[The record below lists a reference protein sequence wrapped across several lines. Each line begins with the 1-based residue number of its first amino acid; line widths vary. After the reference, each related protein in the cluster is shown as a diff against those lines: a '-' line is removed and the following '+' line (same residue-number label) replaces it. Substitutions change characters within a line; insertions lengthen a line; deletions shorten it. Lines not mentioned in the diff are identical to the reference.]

1 MNDFSAEA
9 MGLVIREHRQARKPP
24 MTQEELAKR
33 ADYGKGGAV
42 SISRIERGLVS
53 PGEHRL
59 AAIALAL
66 RLTPAQLVQEAEDR
80 TRSLADRRGQR
91 PVKLRDQV
99 AETKRR
105 HAEINEK
112 VAQRSKITQELG
124 EAFNQVHDT
133 ARDEFFLRFVELA
146 ESISGAPEPERPSEE
161 EIEST
166 GGTPAAIRVEAMS
179 AGIANA
185 IRDAAAGAAVGAVGA
200 AVGAVGA
207 AVGAVGAAA
216 GGAAAYGAFTA
227 AALFGTASTG
237 TAISTLSGVAATNA
251 TLALLGGG
259 TLAAGGAGMAG
270 GILLLTGMVA
280 APAAALAAAGF
291 YVLRQRRTKK
301 EEERLRTEVE
311 VAEAAL
317 DQSQQGFGTM
327 TDVLH
332 RATAIMEY
340 VSVHGTHALERWR
353 VSLPPEPRDWTS
365 LGHEGQERYKEFLTV
380 AGCLIAVSSINVSA
394 LLTAKPD
401 ALREMD
407 KAIDE
412 TLRYADKTIKSIV

>member
-9 MGLVIREHRQARKPP
+9 MGLVIREHRQAQTPS
-24 MTQEELAKR
+24 MTQEELAAR

-42 SISRIERGLVS
+42 SISRIERGLIS

-66 RLTPAQLVQEAEDR
+66 QLTPAQLKQEAEDR
-80 TRSLADRRGQR
+80 TRTLTRQRGQR
-91 PVKLRDQV
+91 PAKLRDQV

-112 VAQRSKITQELG
+112 AAQRSKITQEHG
-124 EAFNQVHDT
+124 EAFNRVHDVV
-133 ARDEFFLRFVELA
+133 RDEFFMRFVELA

-161 EIEST
+161 ESESA
-166 GGTPAAIRVEAMS
+166 GETPTAIRIEAMS

-185 IRDAAAGAAVGAVGA
+185 IRGAAAGGAAGAAV
-200 AVGAVGA
+200 
-207 AVGAVGAAA
+207 
-216 GGAAAYGAFTA
+216 GGAAAYGAFAA

-237 TAISTLSGVAATNA
+237 AAISTLSGVAATNA

-291 YVLRQRRTKK
+291 YVLRQRRNKK
-301 EEERLRTEVE
+301 EEERLRTQVE
-311 VAEAAL
+311 AAEAAL
-317 DQSQQGFGTM
+317 EQSQKGFDTM
-327 TDVLH
+327 VDVLS
-332 RATAIMEY
+332 RATTIMEY
-340 VSVHGTHALERWR
+340 VEVHGTHALEKWR
-353 VSLPPEPRDWTS
+353 ARLPPEPRDWES

-380 AGCLIAVSSINVSA
+380 AGCFLAASLINVPA

-401 ALREMD
+401 DLREMD

-412 TLRYADKTIKSIV
+412 TLRYADESIKSIV

>member
-9 MGLVIREHRQARKPP
+9 MGFVIREHRQAQRPS
-24 MTQEELAKR
+24 MTQEELAEE

-66 RLTPAQLVQEAEDR
+66 QLTPAQLQQEAEDR
-80 TRSLADRRGQR
+80 TRSLARQRGQR
-91 PVKLRDQV
+91 PEKLRNQV

-105 HAEINEK
+105 HAEITEK
-112 VAQRSKITQELG
+112 AAQRSKITQELG
-124 EAFNQVHDT
+124 EAFNRVHDVV
-133 ARDEFFLRFVELA
+133 RDEFFMRFVALA

-161 EIEST
+161 ETEST
-166 GGTPAAIRVEAMS
+166 GETPTAIRIEAMS
-179 AGIANA
+179 AGIADA
-185 IRDAAAGAAVGAVGA
+185 IRGAAAGGAAGAAV
-200 AVGAVGA
+200 
-207 AVGAVGAAA
+207 

-237 TAISTLSGVAATNA
+237 TAISTLAGVAATNA

-270 GILLLTGMVA
+270 GVLLLTGMVA

-291 YVLRQRRTKK
+291 YVLRQRRNKK
-301 EEERLRTEVE
+301 EEERLRTEVQA
-311 VAEAAL
+311 AEAAL
-317 DQSQQGFGTM
+317 DQSQKGFDTM
-327 TDVLH
+327 VDVLS
-332 RATAIMEY
+332 RATDIMEY
-340 VSVHGTHALERWR
+340 VEVHGTHALEKWR
-353 VSLPPEPRDWTS
+353 ASLPSERRDWES
-365 LGHEGQERYKEFLTV
+365 LGHEGRERYKEFVTV
-380 AGCLIAVSSINVSA
+380 AGCFLAASIINVPA
-394 LLTAKPD
+394 LLTARPD
-401 ALREMD
+401 DLREMD

-412 TLRYADKTIKSIV
+412 TLRFADKTIRSIV

>member
-9 MGLVIREHRQARKPP
+9 MGSVVREHRQAQRPA
-24 MTQEELAKR
+24 MTQEELAAR

-42 SISRIERGLVS
+42 SISRIERGLIS

-66 RLTPAQLVQEAEDR
+66 QLTPGQLKHEAQER
-80 TRSLADRRGQR
+80 TRSLARQRGRR

-112 VAQRSKITQELG
+112 AAQRSKITQELG
-124 EAFNQVHDT
+124 EAFNDVHDA

-146 ESISGAPEPERPSEE
+146 ESISGAPEPARPSEE

-166 GGTPAAIRVEAMS
+166 GEIPTALRVEAMS
-179 AGIANA
+179 IGIANA
-185 IRDAAAGAAVGAVGA
+185 IRGAAAGGA
-200 AVGAVGA
+200 A
-207 AVGAVGAAA
+207 GAAA

-237 TAISTLSGVAATNA
+237 TAISALSGVAATNA

-291 YVLRQRRTKK
+291 YVLRKRRNKK
-301 EEERLRTEVE
+301 EEERLRTEVD
-311 VAEAAL
+311 AAQSAL
-317 DQSQQGFGTM
+317 DQSQQGFDAM
-327 TDVLH
+327 IDVLL
-332 RATAIMEY
+332 RATDTMEY
-340 VSVHGTHALERWR
+340 VTVHGTHALEKWR
-353 VSLPPEPRDWTS
+353 LSLPPEPRDWAS
-365 LGHEGQERYKEFLTV
+365 LGSEGQERYQEFLAV
-380 AGCLIAVSSINVSA
+380 AGCLLAVSSINVSA

-401 ALREMD
+401 AVREVD

-412 TLRYADKTIKSIV
+412 TLRYADKTIKSLV

>member
-1 MNDFSAEA
+1 MSDFSAEA
-9 MGLVIREHRQARKPP
+9 MGLVIREHRQAQRPS
-24 MTQEELAKR
+24 MTQDELAKR
-33 ADYGKGGAV
+33 AEYGKGGAV
-42 SISRIERGLVS
+42 SISRIESGLIS

-66 RLTPAQLVQEAEDR
+66 QLTPEQLKQEAEDR
-80 TRSLADRRGQR
+80 TRSLARQRGQR

-105 HAEINEK
+105 HAEVTEK
-112 VAQRSKITQELG
+112 VAQRSKITQECG
-124 EAFNQVHDT
+124 EAFNRVHDA
-133 ARDEFFLRFVELA
+133 ARDGFFLRFVELA
-146 ESISGAPEPERPSEE
+146 ESISGAPEPERPREE

-166 GGTPAAIRVEAMS
+166 GEIPAAIRIEAMS

-185 IRDAAAGAAVGAVGA
+185 IRGAASGGAAGVAV
-200 AVGAVGA
+200 
-207 AVGAVGAAA
+207 

-237 TAISTLSGVAATNA
+237 AAISTLSGVAATNA
-251 TLALLGGG
+251 TLAVLGGG

-270 GILLLTGMVA
+270 GTLLLTGMVA

-291 YVLRQRRTKK
+291 YVLRQRRNKK

-317 DQSQQGFGTM
+317 DQSQQGFDTM
-327 TDVLH
+327 IDVLH
-332 RATAIMEY
+332 RAPDIMEY
-340 VSVHGTHALERWR
+340 VSVHGTHALEKWR
-353 VSLPPEPRDWTS
+353 VSLPPEPRDWES
-365 LGHEGQERYKEFLTV
+365 LGHEGQERYKEFLSV
-380 AGCLIAVSSINVSA
+380 AGCLLAVSSINVGS
-394 LLTAKPD
+394 LLTAKAD
-401 ALREMD
+401 ALPEME

>member
-9 MGLVIREHRQARKPP
+9 MGLVIREHRQAQQPP
-24 MTQEELAKR
+24 MTQDELAKR

-42 SISRIERGLVS
+42 SISRIERGLIS

-66 RLTPAQLVQEAEDR
+66 RLTPAQLMQEAEDR

-99 AETKRR
+99 SETKRR
-105 HAEINEK
+105 HAEITEK

-166 GGTPAAIRVEAMS
+166 GETPAAIRVEAMS
-179 AGIANA
+179 VGIANA
-185 IRDAAAGAAVGAVGA
+185 IRDAAGGAAA
-200 AVGAVGA
+200 
-207 AVGAVGAAA
+207 GAVGAAA

-237 TAISTLSGVAATNA
+237 AAISTLSGVAATNA

-317 DQSQQGFGTM
+317 DQSQQGFDTM

-340 VSVHGTHALERWR
+340 VSVHGTHALEKWR
-353 VSLPPEPRDWTS
+353 VGLPPEPRDWTS

-380 AGCLIAVSSINVSA
+380 AGCLVAVSSINVSA
-394 LLTAKPD
+394 LLTAEPD

>member
-1 MNDFSAEA
+1 MHDFSVEA
-9 MGLVIREHRQARKPP
+9 MGLVVREHRQALGPP

-42 SISRIERGLVS
+42 SISRIERGLIS

-66 RLTPAQLVQEAEDR
+66 QLTPAQLKQEAEER
-80 TRSLADRRGQR
+80 TTSLARQRGQR

-112 VAQRSKITQELG
+112 AAERSKITQEYG
-124 EAFNQVHDT
+124 EAFNRVHDVV
-133 ARDEFFLRFVELA
+133 RDNFFMRFVELA
-146 ESISGAPEPERPSEE
+146 ESISGAPGPERPSEAE
-161 EIEST
+161 VENT
-166 GGTPAAIRVEAMS
+166 GEAPAAIRIEAMS

-185 IRDAAAGAAVGAVGA
+185 IRGAATGGAAGVAV
-200 AVGAVGA
+200 
-207 AVGAVGAAA
+207 

-237 TAISTLSGVAATNA
+237 AAISTLSGVAATNA
-251 TLALLGGG
+251 ALALLGGG

-291 YVLRQRRTKK
+291 YILRQRRNKK

-311 VAEAAL
+311 AAEAAL
-317 DQSQQGFGTM
+317 NQSQQGFDAM
-327 TDVLH
+327 IDVLD

-340 VSVHGTHALERWR
+340 VEVHGTHALEKWR
-353 VSLPPEPRDWTS
+353 ASLPPEPRGWES
-365 LGHEGQERYKEFLTV
+365 LEHEGQERYQEFLTV
-380 AGCLIAVSSINVSA
+380 AGCFLATSLINVPA
-394 LLTAKPD
+394 LLTATPD
-401 ALREMD
+401 DLRDLD

-412 TLRYADKTIKSIV
+412 TLGYADKTIKATV

>member
-9 MGLVIREHRQARKPP
+9 MGLVIREHRQAQQPP

-42 SISRIERGLVS
+42 SISRIERGLIS

-66 RLTPAQLVQEAEDR
+66 RLTPAQLMQEAEDR

-105 HAEINEK
+105 HAEITEK

-161 EIEST
+161 EIEGT
-166 GGTPAAIRVEAMS
+166 GETPAAIRVEAMS
-179 AGIANA
+179 VGIANA
-185 IRDAAAGAAVGAVGA
+185 IRDAAAGAAA
-200 AVGAVGA
+200 
-207 AVGAVGAAA
+207 GAVGAAA

-237 TAISTLSGVAATNA
+237 AAISTLSGVAATNA

-317 DQSQQGFGTM
+317 DQSQQGFDTM

-340 VSVHGTHALERWR
+340 VSVHGTHALEKWR
-353 VSLPPEPRDWTS
+353 VGLPPEPRDWTS

-380 AGCLIAVSSINVSA
+380 AGCLVAVSSINVSA

>member
-9 MGLVIREHRQARKPP
+9 IGLVIREHRQAQRPS
-24 MTQEELAKR
+24 MTQEELAEQ

-66 RLTPAQLVQEAEDR
+66 QLTPGQLKQEAEGR
-80 TRSLADRRGQR
+80 TRSLARQRDQR

-112 VAQRSKITQELG
+112 AAQRSKITQEHG
-124 EAFNQVHDT
+124 EAFNRVHDVV
-133 ARDEFFLRFVELA
+133 RDEFFMKFVELA
-146 ESISGAPEPERPSEE
+146 KSINGAPEPERPSEE

-166 GGTPAAIRVEAMS
+166 GETPTAIRIVAMS

-185 IRDAAAGAAVGAVGA
+185 IRGAAAGGAAGAAV
-200 AVGAVGA
+200 
-207 AVGAVGAAA
+207 

-237 TAISTLSGVAATNA
+237 AAISTLAGAAATNA

-291 YVLRQRRTKK
+291 YVLRQRRNKK

-311 VAEAAL
+311 AAEAAL
-317 DQSQQGFGTM
+317 DQSQQGFDTM
-327 TDVLH
+327 VDVLS

-340 VSVHGTHALERWR
+340 VEVHGTHALEKWR
-353 VSLPPEPRDWTS
+353 VDLPPEPRDWE
-365 LGHEGQERYKEFLTV
+365 LLRHERQERYKDFLTA
-380 AGCLIAVSSINVSA
+380 AGCLLAVSSINVSA

-401 ALREMD
+401 ALREMEM
-407 KAIDE
+407 AIDE
-412 TLRYADKTIKSIV
+412 TLRYADRTIKSIV

>member
-9 MGLVIREHRQARKPP
+9 MGLVIREHRQAQQPP

-42 SISRIERGLVS
+42 SISRIERGLIS

-66 RLTPAQLVQEAEDR
+66 RLTPAQLMQEAEDR

-105 HAEINEK
+105 HAEITEK

-166 GGTPAAIRVEAMS
+166 GETPAAIRVEAMS
-179 AGIANA
+179 VGIANA
-185 IRDAAAGAAVGAVGA
+185 IRDAAGGAAA
-200 AVGAVGA
+200 
-207 AVGAVGAAA
+207 GAVGAAA

-237 TAISTLSGVAATNA
+237 AAISTLSGVAATNA

-317 DQSQQGFGTM
+317 DQSQQGFDTM

-340 VSVHGTHALERWR
+340 VSVHGTHALEKWR
-353 VSLPPEPRDWTS
+353 VGLPPEPRDWTS
-365 LGHEGQERYKEFLTV
+365 LGREGQERYKEFLTV
-380 AGCLIAVSSINVSA
+380 AGCLVAVSSINVSA
-394 LLTAKPD
+394 LLTAEPD

>member
-9 MGLVIREHRQARKPP
+9 MGLVIREHRQAQRPS

-42 SISRIERGLVS
+42 SISRIERGLIS

-66 RLTPAQLVQEAEDR
+66 QLTPEQLKQEAEDR
-80 TRSLADRRGQR
+80 TRSLARQRGQR

-112 VAQRSKITQELG
+112 VAQRSKITQEHG
-124 EAFNQVHDT
+124 EAFNHVHDA
-133 ARDEFFLRFVELA
+133 ARDEFFLRFVDLA

-166 GGTPAAIRVEAMS
+166 GEIPSAIRIEAMS
-179 AGIANA
+179 VGIANA
-185 IRDAAAGAAVGAVGA
+185 IRGAAA
-200 AVGAVGA
+200 GA

-270 GILLLTGMVA
+270 GTLLLTGMVA

-291 YVLRQRRTKK
+291 YVLRQRRNKK

-311 VAEAAL
+311 AAEAAL
-317 DQSQQGFGTM
+317 NQSQQGFDAM
-327 TDVLH
+327 IDVLD
-332 RATAIMEY
+332 RATDIMEY
-340 VSVHGTHALERWR
+340 VSVHGTHALEKWR
-353 VSLPPEPRDWTS
+353 VSLPPEPRDWES

-380 AGCLIAVSSINVSA
+380 AGCLLAVSSINVSA

>member
-9 MGLVIREHRQARKPP
+9 MGLVIREHRQAQSPS
-24 MTQEELAKR
+24 MTQEELAER

-59 AAIALAL
+59 AAIALAFQ
-66 RLTPAQLVQEAEDR
+66 LTPEQLKQEAEDR
-80 TRSLADRRGQR
+80 TRSLARQRGQR

-112 VAQRSKITQELG
+112 AAQRSKITQEHG
-124 EAFNQVHDT
+124 EAFNHVHDV

-146 ESISGAPEPERPSEE
+146 ESIGGAPEPERPSEE
-161 EIEST
+161 EIERT
-166 GGTPAAIRVEAMS
+166 GEMPTAIRIEAMS
-179 AGIANA
+179 VGIANA
-185 IRDAAAGAAVGAVGA
+185 IRGAAAGGA
-200 AVGAVGA
+200 AGV
-207 AVGAVGAAA
+207 AA

-237 TAISTLSGVAATNA
+237 AAISTLSGVAATNA

-270 GILLLTGMVA
+270 GTLLLTGMVA

-291 YVLRQRRTKK
+291 YVLRQRRNKK

-311 VAEAAL
+311 AAEAAL
-317 DQSQQGFGTM
+317 DQSQQGFDAM
-327 TDVLH
+327 IDVLD
-332 RATAIMEY
+332 RAPAIMEY
-340 VSVHGTHALERWR
+340 VSVHGTHALEKWR
-353 VSLPPEPRDWTS
+353 VSLPPEPRDWES

-380 AGCLIAVSSINVSA
+380 AGCLLAVSSINVSA
-394 LLTAKPD
+394 LLTAEPD
-401 ALREMD
+401 ALPEMD

-412 TLRYADKTIKSIV
+412 TLRYADKTIKSLV

>member
-1 MNDFSAEA
+1 MTDLSADA
-9 MGLVIREHRQARKPP
+9 MGLVIREHRQAQNPS
-24 MTQEELAKR
+24 MSQDELAKR

-42 SISRIERGLVS
+42 SISRIERGLIS

-66 RLTPAQLVQEAEDR
+66 QLTPAQLKQEAADL
-80 TRSLADRRGQR
+80 TASLARQRGER
-91 PVKLRDQV
+91 PMKLRDQV

-112 VAQRSKITQELG
+112 VAERSKITQEYG
-124 EAFNQVHDT
+124 EAFNRVHD
-133 ARDEFFLRFVELA
+133 AVRDDFFMRFVELA
-146 ESISGAPEPERPSEE
+146 ESITGAPEPERPNEQE
-161 EIEST
+161 VDST
-166 GGTPAAIRVEAMS
+166 TEAPAAIRIEAMS

-185 IRDAAAGAAVGAVGA
+185 IRGAATGGAAGVAV
-200 AVGAVGA
+200 
-207 AVGAVGAAA
+207 

-237 TAISTLSGVAATNA
+237 AAISTLSGVAATNA
-251 TLALLGGG
+251 ALALLGGG

-291 YVLRQRRTKK
+291 YILRQRRNKK
-301 EEERLRTEVE
+301 EEERLRTEVDA
-311 VAEAAL
+311 AEAAL
-317 DQSQQGFGTM
+317 NQSQQGFDAM
-327 TDVLH
+327 IDVLD
-332 RATAIMEY
+332 RATTIMEY
-340 VSVHGTHALERWR
+340 VEVHGTHALEKWR
-353 VSLPPEPRDWTS
+353 VSLPPEPRDWDS

-380 AGCLIAVSSINVSA
+380 AGCFLATSLINVPA
-394 LLTAKPD
+394 LLTATPD
-401 ALREMD
+401 DLLDLE

-412 TLRYADKTIKSIV
+412 TLGYAEETIKATV

>member
-9 MGLVIREHRQARKPP
+9 MGLVIREHRQAQRPS
-24 MTQEELAKR
+24 MTQEELADQ

-66 RLTPAQLVQEAEDR
+66 QLTPEQLKQEADDR
-80 TRSLADRRGQR
+80 TRSLARQRGQR

-124 EAFNQVHDT
+124 EAFNHVHDV
-133 ARDEFFLRFVELA
+133 ARDKFFLRFVELA

-161 EIEST
+161 DIEST
-166 GGTPAAIRVEAMS
+166 GETPTAIRIEAMS

-185 IRDAAAGAAVGAVGA
+185 IRGAAAGGAAGAAV
-200 AVGAVGA
+200 
-207 AVGAVGAAA
+207 

-270 GILLLTGMVA
+270 GTLLLTGMVA

-291 YVLRQRRTKK
+291 YVLRKRRTKK

-311 VAEAAL
+311 AAEAAL
-317 DQSQQGFGTM
+317 DQSQQGFDSM
-327 TDVLH
+327 IDVLH

-340 VSVHGTHALERWR
+340 VSVHGTHALEKWR
-353 VSLPPEPRDWTS
+353 VSLPPEPRDWES

-380 AGCLIAVSSINVSA
+380 AGCLLAVSSINVSA

-412 TLRYADKTIKSIV
+412 TLRYADKTIKLIV

>member
-9 MGLVIREHRQARKPP
+9 MGLVIREHRQAQRPS
-24 MTQEELAKR
+24 MAQEELAKR
-33 ADYGKGGAV
+33 AEYGKGGAV
-42 SISRIERGLVS
+42 SISRIERGLIS

-66 RLTPAQLVQEAEDR
+66 QLTPEQLKQEAEDR
-80 TRSLADRRGQR
+80 TRSLARQRGQR

-112 VAQRSKITQELG
+112 VAQRSKITQEDG
-124 EAFNQVHDT
+124 EAFNHVHDA
-133 ARDEFFLRFVELA
+133 ARDEFFLKFVGLA

-166 GGTPAAIRVEAMS
+166 GEIPTAIRIEAMS
-179 AGIANA
+179 VGIANA
-185 IRDAAAGAAVGAVGA
+185 IRGAAAGGA
-200 AVGAVGA
+200 AGV
-207 AVGAVGAAA
+207 AA

-270 GILLLTGMVA
+270 GTLLLTGMVA

-291 YVLRQRRTKK
+291 YVLRQRRNKK

-311 VAEAAL
+311 AAEAAL
-317 DQSQQGFGTM
+317 DQSQQGFDTM
-327 TDVLH
+327 IDVLH

-340 VSVHGTHALERWR
+340 VSVHGTHALEKWR
-353 VSLPPEPRDWTS
+353 VSLPPEPRDWES

-380 AGCLIAVSSINVSA
+380 AGCLLAVSSINVSA

>member
-9 MGLVIREHRQARKPP
+9 MGLVIREHRQAQEPP

-42 SISRIERGLVS
+42 SISRIERGLIS

-66 RLTPAQLVQEAEDR
+66 RLTPAQLAQEAEDR

-133 ARDEFFLRFVELA
+133 ARDAFFLRFVELA

-185 IRDAAAGAAVGAVGA
+185 IRDAAG
-200 AVGAVGA
+200 GA

-301 EEERLRTEVE
+301 EEERLRTEIE

-365 LGHEGQERYKEFLTV
+365 LGLEGQERYKEFLTV

>member
-9 MGLVIREHRQARKPP
+9 MGLVIREHRQALSPP
-24 MTQEELAKR
+24 LTQEELARK
-33 ADYGKGGAV
+33 AEYGRGGAV
-42 SISRIERGLVS
+42 SVSRIERGLIS

-66 RLTPAQLVQEAEDR
+66 GLTSEQLKQEAADR
-80 TRSLADRRGQR
+80 TRSLAHERGRR

-105 HAEINEK
+105 HAEISEK
-112 VAQRSKITQELG
+112 AAQRSKITQELA
-124 EAFNQVHDT
+124 EAFNDVHDV
-133 ARDEFFLRFVELA
+133 ARDKFFLRFVELA
-146 ESISGAPEPERPSEE
+146 ESIGGAPEPMRPHEE
-161 EIEST
+161 QTEST
-166 GGTPAAIRVEAMS
+166 GEVPTARRIEAMS

-185 IRDAAAGAAVGAVGA
+185 IRGAAAGGA
-200 AVGAVGA
+200 AGV
-207 AVGAVGAAA
+207 AA

-237 TAISTLSGVAATNA
+237 AAISTLSGVAATNA

-270 GILLLTGMVA
+270 GALLLTGMVA

-291 YVLRQRRTKK
+291 YVLKKRRTKA

-311 VAEAAL
+311 DAEAAL
-317 DQSQQGFGTM
+317 DQSQQGFDSM
-327 TDVLH
+327 ADVLS
-332 RATAIMEY
+332 RAPQTMEY
-340 VSVHGTHALERWR
+340 VSVHGTHALEKWR
-353 VSLPPEPRDWTS
+353 ASLPPEPRDWAS
-365 LGHEGQERYKEFLTV
+365 LGQEGQERYQEFLTV
-380 AGCLIAVSSINVSA
+380 AACLLAVSSINVGA
-394 LLTAKPD
+394 LLTAEPD
-401 ALREMD
+401 SLPEMN

-412 TLRYADKTIKSIV
+412 TLRYADKTIRSIV

>member
-1 MNDFSAEA
+1 MGDFSAEA
-9 MGLVIREHRQARKPP
+9 MGLVVREHRQAQNPS
-24 MTQEELAKR
+24 MTQEDLAER

-53 PGEHRL
+53 PREHRL

-66 RLTPAQLVQEAEDR
+66 HLTPAQLKQEAEDR
-80 TRSLADRRGQR
+80 TRVLARQRGQR

-112 VAQRSKITQELG
+112 AAQRSKITQEHG
-124 EAFNQVHDT
+124 EAFNRVHDL

-146 ESISGAPEPERPSEE
+146 ENISGAPEPERPSED

-166 GGTPAAIRVEAMS
+166 DEIPAAIRIEAMS
-179 AGIANA
+179 VGIANA
-185 IRDAAAGAAVGAVGA
+185 IRGAAAVGAA
-200 AVGAVGA
+200 
-207 AVGAVGAAA
+207 GAAA

-270 GILLLTGMVA
+270 GTLLLTGMVA

-291 YVLRQRRTKK
+291 YVLRQRRNKK
-301 EEERLRTEVE
+301 EEERLRTEIAA
-311 VAEAAL
+311 AEAAL
-317 DQSQQGFGTM
+317 DQSQQGFDALI
-327 TDVLH
+327 DVLP
-332 RATAIMEY
+332 RAEAIMEY
-340 VSVHGTHALERWR
+340 VSVHGTHALEKWR
-353 VSLPPEPRDWTS
+353 AGLPPEPRIWES
-365 LGHEGQERYKEFLTV
+365 LGQLGQERYKGFLTV
-380 AGCLIAVSSINVSA
+380 AGCLLAVSSINVSA
-394 LLTAKPD
+394 LLTARPD

-407 KAIDE
+407 RAIGE
-412 TLRYADKTIKSIV
+412 TLRYADTTVKSIV

>member
-9 MGLVIREHRQARKPP
+9 MGLVIREHRQAQQPP
-24 MTQEELAKR
+24 MTQDELAKR

-42 SISRIERGLVS
+42 SISRIERGLIS

-66 RLTPAQLVQEAEDR
+66 RLTPAQLMQEAEDR

-105 HAEINEK
+105 HAEITEK

-166 GGTPAAIRVEAMS
+166 GETPAAIRVEAMS
-179 AGIANA
+179 VGIANA
-185 IRDAAAGAAVGAVGA
+185 IRDAAGGAAA
-200 AVGAVGA
+200 
-207 AVGAVGAAA
+207 GAVGAAA

-237 TAISTLSGVAATNA
+237 AAISTLSGVAATNA

-317 DQSQQGFGTM
+317 DQSQQGFDTM

-340 VSVHGTHALERWR
+340 VSVHGTHALEKWR
-353 VSLPPEPRDWTS
+353 VGLPPEPRDWTS

-380 AGCLIAVSSINVSA
+380 AGCLVAVSSINVSA
-394 LLTAKPD
+394 LLTAEPD

>member
-9 MGLVIREHRQARKPP
+9 MGLVIREHRQAQQPP

-42 SISRIERGLVS
+42 SISRIERGLIS

-66 RLTPAQLVQEAEDR
+66 RLTPAQLMQEAEDR

-105 HAEINEK
+105 HAEITEK

-166 GGTPAAIRVEAMS
+166 GETPAAIRVEAMS
-179 AGIANA
+179 VGIANA
-185 IRDAAAGAAVGAVGA
+185 IRDAAGGAAA
-200 AVGAVGA
+200 
-207 AVGAVGAAA
+207 GAVGAAA

-237 TAISTLSGVAATNA
+237 AAISTLSGVAATNA

-317 DQSQQGFGTM
+317 DQSQQGFDTM

-340 VSVHGTHALERWR
+340 VSVHGTHALEKWR
-353 VSLPPEPRDWTS
+353 VGLPPEPRDWTS

-380 AGCLIAVSSINVSA
+380 AGCLVAVSSINVSA
-394 LLTAKPD
+394 LLTAEPD
-401 ALREMD
+401 ALHEMD